1 MWTPAQMKE
10 KAKAALKGRYWLL
23 FWLTLPAAVVGAN
36 HYQIIN
42 QINPFLRLFGL
53 PIIPVAFDARY
64 WITVGISL
72 ALSFFVGDILIVG
85 LCRVYLL
92 NHDGQMK
99 PGELLYGFRSGYL
112 HVLWVQLSTGLIVLF
127 FFFLLIVPGIVMEY
141 RYRMVPYLL
150 SENPKLS
157 GREARKLSARIT
169 DGQKAAL
176 FWLDL
181 TFIGWM
187 TLGILCLLVGTL
199 FVQPYFSATR
209 AEVYLLLR
217 DQSGIVPAEG
227 LSKEEP
233 V

>member
-1 MWTPAQMKE
+1 MWTTAEVKG
-10 KAKAALKGRYWLL
+10 KAKAVLRGRYWPL
-23 FWLTLPAAVVGAN
+23 FWLTLPVAVVGAN
-36 HYQIIN
+36 HYQILN
-42 QINPFLRLFGL
+42 QINIFLRLFGR
-53 PIIPVAFDARY
+53 PVIPVAFDARY
-64 WITVGISL
+64 WATIGISL
-72 ALSFFVGDILIVG
+72 ALSVFVTDILNVG
-85 LCRVYLL
+85 LCRVYLF
-92 NHDGQMK
+92 NHGGQLK

-112 HVLWVQLSTGLIVLF
+112 HVFWVQLSTNLIVLF
-127 FFFLLIVPGIVMEY
+127 FTLLLLVPGVIMGY

-181 TFIGWM
+181 TFIGWRI
-187 TLGILCLLVGTL
+187 LGTLCLLVGTL
-199 FVQPYFSATR
+199 FVQPYFVATY

-217 DQSGIVPAEG
+217 DQNAIIPAEG
-227 LSKEEP
+227 LPKEES